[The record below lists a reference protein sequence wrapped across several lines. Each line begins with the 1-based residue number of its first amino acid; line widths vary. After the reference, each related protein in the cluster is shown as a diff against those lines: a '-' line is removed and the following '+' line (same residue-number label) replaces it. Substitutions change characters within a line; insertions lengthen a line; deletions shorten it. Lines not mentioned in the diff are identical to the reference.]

1 MSKAAKQRADAFV
14 ERLLKLLLPLGPVEA
29 RRLFGGH
36 GLYLEGTIFAT
47 IFEGELYL
55 KADERTWAAFK
66 RRKLGRLCYETSNGK
81 TIDLP
86 YWEAPPELLED
97 GAMMTRWARKAYAA
111 ALRFEAR
118 KRKTGEARQD
128 KVAAPGAKSG
138 GATREIGTRLKGGR
152 APRFTPDF

>member
-1 MSKAAKQRADAFV
+1 MPRAEILVD
-14 ERLLKLLLPLGPVEA
+14 RIIKLLLPLGPVEA

-86 YWEAPPELLED
+86 YWEAPPELLQD

-111 ALRFEAR
+111 ALRYEAR
-118 KRKTGEARQD
+118 KRKTGDSRPD
-128 KVAAPGAKSG
+128 KPSSPAAKSG
-138 GATREIGTRLKGGR
+138 GATRDAGKRLKGGR
-152 APRFTPDF
+152 APRFVPDF